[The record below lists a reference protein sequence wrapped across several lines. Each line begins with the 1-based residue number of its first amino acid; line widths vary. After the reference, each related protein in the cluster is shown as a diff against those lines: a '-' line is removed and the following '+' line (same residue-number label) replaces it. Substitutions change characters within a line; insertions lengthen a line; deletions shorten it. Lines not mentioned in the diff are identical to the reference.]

1 MSLLLV
7 DYIETATNSLKR
19 NRSRTILTTL
29 GIAIGIASVTTILA
43 LSHGVTD
50 SVSSQIKAVGGNI
63 AIVRPGTADDDHQNT
78 LTNPVSPQRYNTS
91 TLDQSDIETI
101 SSVHKSLKV
110 APIMT
115 VEGQLT
121 AGDTVLRNSSIVAT
135 TPELTTTTNLPIE
148 EGQFID
154 GTSSRNTAVIGQ
166 QLAIDLFGTE
176 NPISSTFDL
185 RGETFTI
192 IGVLKRIDEPVN
204 YNNIDFDHTVFIDLK
219 AGIQLHDGRSQIQQ
233 INISAPSSGIM
244 QDSLPKVENLLTDSH
259 GEKDFTIVSGQDV
272 ARPTNQLF
280 QTMTSVMV
288 VIAAISIVVGGIGI
302 MNIMLV
308 NVAERTREIGIR
320 KAVGASNNNIIMQFL
335 TESVMISL
343 LGGLVGTLAGVVVA
357 YFIGSALYYSPVIN
371 WTIALVALGVS
382 VFAGVIFGLYP
393 AARAAAKDPIESLR
407 QYR

>member
-7 DYIETATNSLKR
+7 DYIETACNSLKSH
-19 NRSRTILTTL
+19 RSRSILTTL

-43 LSHGVTD
+43 LSHGVTE
-50 SVSSQIKAVGGNI
+50 SVSSQIKAAGGNI
-63 AIVRPGTADDDHQNT
+63 AIIRPGTTEDDHQNA

-91 TLDQSDIETI
+91 TLDEADIEAITDI
-101 SSVHKSLKV
+101 HGSLKV

-121 AGDTVLRNSSIVAT
+121 AGDTTLSNSSIVAT
-135 TPELTTTTNLPIE
+135 TPELTATTNLPVE

-154 GTSSRNTAVIGQ
+154 ESTSRNTAVIGQ

-176 NPISSTFDL
+176 NPIGSNFSL

-192 IGVLKRIDEPVN
+192 IGVLKRIGEPVN
-204 YNNIDFDHTVFIDLK
+204 YNNIDFDKTVIINLE
-219 AGIQLHDGRSQIQQ
+219 AGLQLHDGRSQIQQ
-233 INISAPSSGIM
+233 INVSAPSSGIM
-244 QDSLPKVENLLTDSH
+244 HETLPNIDNKLTDMH
-259 GEKDFTIVSGQDV
+259 GEKDFTIVAGQDV

-320 KAVGASNNNIIMQFL
+320 KAVGASNINIIMQFL
-335 TESVMISL
+335 TESVIISL
-343 LGGLVGTLAGVVVA
+343 IGGLVGAATGIVVA
-357 YFIGSALYYSPVIN
+357 YFIGSALYLTPVLD
-371 WTIALVALGVS
+371 WSIALAALGVS
-382 VFAGVIFGLYP
+382 VFAGIVFGLYP